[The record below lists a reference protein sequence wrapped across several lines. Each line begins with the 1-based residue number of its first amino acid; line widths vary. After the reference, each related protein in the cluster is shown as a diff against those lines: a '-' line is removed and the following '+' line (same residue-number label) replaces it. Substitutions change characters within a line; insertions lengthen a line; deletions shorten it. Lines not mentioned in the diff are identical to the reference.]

1 VTSFSCAVSCGGVFD
16 CIADGDDEMGL
27 ERRAGTRDRVL
38 YERRTLEIGTRPD
51 PHDEGA
57 IPRPRESGDVVCLRC
72 INGFI
77 EYVRVWG
84 DGATTFDANDSP
96 GTLLREVL
104 PFALLRS
111 GTRLMLVP
119 LLFG

>member
-1 VTSFSCAVSCGGVFD
+1 
-16 CIADGDDEMGL
+16 MGL
-27 ERRAGTRDRVL
+27 ERRDGTRDRVL
-38 YERRTLEIGTRPD
+38 YERPTLEIGTRPD
-51 PHDEGA
+51 PHEGA

-72 INGFI
+72 SNGFI

-84 DGATTFDANDSP
+84 DEATTFDANYSP

-104 PFALLRS
+104 PLPLLRS
-111 GTRLMLVP
+111 GTRLVLVP